1 MKLID
6 NGNAQ
11 KLLKEVAQLNETFET
26 SGILLAV
33 GLVKVFDSEA
43 WREAGYDEWS
53 AYYTQELGRKKD
65 VISRM
70 LKAGRFII
78 ENGLVH
84 TNIKSYDRL
93 SRAITMYPDK
103 KPTEIVALANTWN
116 SQDFVDEKRD
126 VCLHPD
132 EPILVCRHCFKRM
145 S

>member
-6 NGNAQ
+6 NQ
-11 KLLKEVAQLNETFET
+11 KLLKEVAELNQEFET

-53 AYYTQELGRKKD
+53 AYYTQELGRKRD

-103 KPTEIVALANTWN
+103 KPEEVVELANVWN

-126 VCLHPD
+126 VCTHPD
-132 EPILVCRHCFKRM
+132 VPILLSLHCFKRM
-145 S
+145 

>member
-6 NGNAQ
+6 TKDAQ
-11 KLLKEVAQLNETFET
+11 KLLKEVAQLNETFEA
-26 SGILLAV
+26 SGVFLAV

-43 WREAGYDEWS
+43 WREVSESWTD
-53 AYYTQELGRKKD
+53 YYSNELGRKRD

-78 ENGLVH
+78 ENGLGC

-103 KPTEIVALANTWN
+103 KPEEVVALANVWSN
-116 SQDFVDEKRD
+116 DDFKEQKKDDCKEHDWGTFCRKCWKEK
-126 VCLHPD
+126 
-132 EPILVCRHCFKRM
+132 K
-145 S
+145 

>member
-6 NGNAQ
+6 TKDAQ
-11 KLLKEVAQLNETFET
+11 KLLKEVAQLNETFEA
-26 SGILLAV
+26 SGIFLAV

-43 WREAGYDEWS
+43 WRETSESWAD
-53 AYYTQELGRKKD
+53 YYSNELGRKRD

-103 KPTEIVALANTWN
+103 KPTELVALANSWN
-116 SQDFVDEKRD
+116 DQDFKDEKRD

-132 EPILVCRHCFKRM
+132 PAVLCCPHCWKRM
-145 S
+145 